1 MADREPPMNTTRGRI
16 LVIDDHETNL
26 KLARTLLSAEGFEV
40 TTAVNATSALEAAR
54 ATHPEL
60 VLADIQLPDMD
71 GLELT
76 RRLKRDPET
85 ADIVVVALTAYAMPT
100 DEQQAMEAG
109 CDGYIAKPIDT
120 RTLGDTLERFIR
132 EAT

>member
-1 MADREPPMNTTRGRI
+1 MSASRGRI

-26 KLARTLLSAEGFEV
+26 KLARTLLAAEGFDV
-40 TTAVNATSALEAAR
+40 TTAPDAGRGLEAVR
-54 ATHPEL
+54 DTHPEL

-76 RRLKRDPET
+76 RRLKSDPET
-85 ADIVVVALTAYAMPT
+85 SDIVVVALTAYAMPA
-100 DEQQAMEAG
+100 DEQHALEAG

-120 RTLGDTLERFIR
+120 RTLADTLERLIR
-132 EAT
+132 ERPA